1 MLSSASLCLYFQFF
15 HLGHGKKVP
24 SLSFDEPMALKGEFR
39 SLPSHL
45 LAV

>member
-15 HLGHGKKVP
+15 NLGHGKKVP
-24 SLSFDEPMALKGEFR
+24 FLSFEEPLALKGELR

-45 LAV
+45 LAA